1 MGIMNKLK
9 SDEEEVEPAVLRGQ
23 FISSMKC
30 YCEKN
35 RRDHHEQPAGYGY
48 YVQNLYLSL
57 QP

>member
-1 MGIMNKLK
+1 MVIMNKSNPYEKKL
-9 SDEEEVEPAVLRGQ
+9 EPVVVRGQ

-35 RRDHHEQPAGYGY
+35 QRDHHEQSAGWNY

-57 QP
+57 QT